1 MHPDTVLFGFLI
13 NYFRAH
19 RNNFSAAKFFLL
31 FIFFGV
37 AFYFLI
43 LGIGIVGEVI
53 GHFLTLQ
60 IPN

>member
-1 MHPDTVLFGFLI
+1 MHPDIVLFGFLI

-31 FIFFGV
+31 FIFFRV

-43 LGIGIVGEVI
+43 LAIGIQQEK
-53 GHFLTLQ
+53 
-60 IPN
+60 